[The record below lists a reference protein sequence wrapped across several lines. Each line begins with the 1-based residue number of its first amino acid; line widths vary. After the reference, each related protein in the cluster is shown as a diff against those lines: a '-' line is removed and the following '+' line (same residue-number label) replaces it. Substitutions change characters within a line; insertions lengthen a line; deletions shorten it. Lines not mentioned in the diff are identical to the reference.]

1 VFFPSDTTTEIV
13 AHFLGYFQ
21 ISVDDMRLRLAYE
34 EAEAVRA
41 LRVHAPSLDQHSA
54 DIDQKFS
61 LGSYAPGVSYA
72 PPTWF
77 LHGDA
82 PVEISDL
89 SPLVSSDIPH
99 WSLPHKQGHPAASSH
114 HSSHHLY
121 VGPEPGSVI
130 AVIAQTIVLSDND
143 FVNLGTYDGPL
154 EFHSG
159 ADDAIPRMHAAAT
172 QVTGFVSD
180 VATLNS
186 IGDVPTLIEAVAQ
199 AAGSMANAP
208 ATADTSINVT
218 DGLAEHY
225 VNGAVVDQIPE
236 LADTLPAPWNSSLQQ
251 DNVEEDAAATEPVEH
266 VTFAG
271 DDVADLVTLKAGGN
285 LLVNEA
291 LVVNAGL
298 TSSVIAVAG
307 DVHQLDAIIQV
318 NAFFDVDSVD
328 AAFPG
333 SQHNPLG
340 TTTTYNVASFIQE
353 TLENTSDA
361 AHQLGVMPANWQVSM
376 VAGDVVF
383 VEWLSQFIFSS
394 DQDLSVLTSTGT
406 TTLVTSGENV
416 GLNSVKFVDI
426 GLQYDL
432 ILIGGNLYDA
442 NVIVQTNILYDNDM
456 IRSLSGE
463 QDGSG
468 TLNTSG
474 NLLWNQ
480 ASIHNV
486 GPAQYQSELPDH
498 FEAAMDG
505 LDDGDL
511 RMPTGFATDGLF
523 EGTNMLKVLYIAGD
537 VYDLRYVEQT
547 NILGDADFVAT
558 QQASLLADHPQTEW
572 DISTGSNA
580 LVNVA
585 AIKDFDGTGD
595 TSYAGGTVYSDAILI
610 QADIL
615 ATNDSA
621 SPGDSLVTEVVAFLD
636 VDVDLGIG
644 ATYADDAGI
653 AQLSNEGPPVD
664 VMQSVLA

>member
-1 VFFPSDTTTEIV
+1 
-13 AHFLGYFQ
+13 
-21 ISVDDMRLRLAYE
+21 
-34 EAEAVRA
+34 
-41 LRVHAPSLDQHSA
+41 
-54 DIDQKFS
+54 
-61 LGSYAPGVSYA
+61 
-72 PPTWF
+72 
-77 LHGDA
+77 
-82 PVEISDL
+82 
-89 SPLVSSDIPH
+89 
-99 WSLPHKQGHPAASSH
+99 
-114 HSSHHLY
+114 
-121 VGPEPGSVI
+121 
-130 AVIAQTIVLSDND
+130 
-143 FVNLGTYDGPL
+143 
-154 EFHSG
+154 
-159 ADDAIPRMHAAAT
+159 
-172 QVTGFVSD
+172 
-180 VATLNS
+180 
-186 IGDVPTLIEAVAQ
+186 
-199 AAGSMANAP
+199 MANAP

-251 DNVEEDAAATEPVEH
+251 DNDEEDAAATEPVEH

-318 NAFFDVDSVD
+318 NVFFDVDSVD

-442 NVIVQTNILYDNDM
+442 NVIVQTNILYDNDT

-486 GPAQYQSELPDH
+486 GPAQYQSEPITLKQPWMALTTATCACRPVLLRTACSRAPTCSRCFTLLETSTTSATSNRPTFPEMQILSPLSRPACWRTIH
-498 FEAAMDG
+498 KRNGISAPVPMRWSTSRPSRISMAQATRAMRAARSI
-505 LDDGDL
+505 
-511 RMPTGFATDGLF
+511 RMPF
-523 EGTNMLKVLYIAGD
+523 
-537 VYDLRYVEQT
+537 
-547 NILGDADFVAT
+547 
-558 QQASLLADHPQTEW
+558 
-572 DISTGSNA
+572 
-580 LVNVA
+580 
-585 AIKDFDGTGD
+585 
-595 TSYAGGTVYSDAILI
+595 
-610 QADIL
+610 
-615 ATNDSA
+615 
-621 SPGDSLVTEVVAFLD
+621 
-636 VDVDLGIG
+636 
-644 ATYADDAGI
+644 
-653 AQLSNEGPPVD
+653 
-664 VMQSVLA
+664 